1 MRSPFGMM
9 FDKLQQSWNW
19 KPIRNCPGRYVLL
32 DAKADLSLRDLL
44 GSEVEA
50 RQYKTAA
57 KDTVLVIPLDRG
69 GLISYKRDDGSYLHT
84 LNTPEGFQRKL
95 LQLGIKLY

>member
-1 MRSPFGMM
+1 MI
-9 FDKLQQSWNW
+9 FDRLQQSRNW
-19 KPIRNCPGRYVLL
+19 KPIPNCPGRYVLL

-50 RQYKTAA
+50 HEYKTDAA
-57 KDTVLVIPLDRG
+57 RDTVLVISLDRG

-95 LQLGIKLY
+95 LQLGIELY

>member
-1 MRSPFGMM
+1 MI

-19 KPIRNCPGRYVLL
+19 QPIRHCPGRYVLL
-32 DAKADLSLRDLL
+32 EAKANLSLRELL
-44 GSEVEA
+44 GTEVEA
-50 RQYKTAA
+50 REYKVAA
-57 KDTVLVIPLDRG
+57 ARDTVVVIPLDRG
-69 GLISYKRDDGSYLHT
+69 GLISYKRDNGSYLHT